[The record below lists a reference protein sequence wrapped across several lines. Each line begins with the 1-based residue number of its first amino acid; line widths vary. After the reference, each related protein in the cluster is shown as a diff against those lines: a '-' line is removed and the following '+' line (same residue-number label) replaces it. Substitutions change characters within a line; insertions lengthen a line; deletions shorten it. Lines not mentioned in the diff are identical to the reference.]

1 MVLPR
6 AEEPH
11 PHVQR
16 FLEMYESLD
25 TPSFDEVSPQEAR
38 AQFERMRAGGDPDV
52 EVASVEDRTI
62 DGAGGE
68 VAIRIYDPDA
78 EGDGD
83 GGDETGNRPFVVYFH
98 GGGWVVGSIETHDHV
113 CRNLADQTGY
123 PVASVDYG
131 LAPEHPFPEGLLDCY
146 AALEW
151 AAESAPA
158 FGGDPERIVL
168 AGDSAGAALAAGTT
182 LLARDR
188 GGPSIAY
195 QVLVYPGTGDVTETV
210 AYEENGEDYFL
221 TAEDMA
227 WFRGH
232 YFGREVDQ
240 GNVYA
245 MPRLAH
251 DLSGLPPAT
260 IVTAGFDPLR
270 DDGAAYADRLEES
283 GVPVSTHHYPAMI
296 HGFFSM
302 ISPPVDLEAAHD
314 AHAAVVADLED
325 ALE

>member
-1 MVLPR
+1 MTLPR

-11 PHVQR
+11 PDLQR
-16 FLEMYESLD
+16 FLELYESLD
-25 TPSFDEVSPQEAR
+25 VPSFDEVSPQEAR

-62 DGAGGE
+62 DGASGE
-68 VAIRIYDPDA
+68 VTIRIYDPAA
-78 EGDGD
+78 EDD
-83 GGDETGNRPFVVYFH
+83 GGDDEDRPFVLYFH

-113 CRNLADQTGY
+113 CRKLADTTGY

-151 AAESAPA
+151 AAGSAPA
-158 FGGDPERIVL
+158 FGGDPDRIAL

-195 QVLVYPGTGDVTETV
+195 QVLVYPGTGDVTETP
-210 AYEENGEDYFL
+210 AYEENDDGYFL
-221 TAEDMA
+221 TAEDVA
-227 WFRGH
+227 WFRDH
-232 YFGREVDQ
+232 YFAHDVDE

-245 MPRLAH
+245 MPRRAH
-251 DLSGLPPAT
+251 DLADLPPAT
-260 IVTAGFDPLR
+260 VVTAGFDPLR
-270 DDGAAYADRLEES
+270 DDGAAYADRLENA
-283 GVPVSTHHYPAMI
+283 GVPVTSHHYPGMI

-302 ISPPVDLEAAHD
+302 ISPPVDLEAAHG
-314 AHAAVVADLED
+314 VYERLEADLRT